1 MKNRFLNIYIKD
13 KDCIDLDDDGIVTS
27 DEIFTIF
34 SISPKTFY
42 KRNKKDT
49 YEKLINKIKGDIEF
63 SYIVDPKM
71 DLSQDK
77 SILEEME
84 NSNPNDFFNSFEA
97 VSFIDAD
104 INFIKTVVLNNISF
118 FQGRKFILSNTYGM
132 SLEDYLNVKEDI
144 KTITTIVPGWNP
156 QILIKICGNT
166 LPVDVDD
173 YFASFSIIQDIV
185 ATVKSLNVSVL
196 EQIMFVYDIVKKRVF
211 NKEDNEKDAYDSRDL
226 TSSLLG
232 DKIVCAGFNIIFGT
246 ILTALGIDSI
256 PIKLKDKKDDE
267 GHVRTCIFVDDP
279 KYRVKGHYFFDVT
292 WDSNVDEKSPNSYKF
307 FMKTLNEMILADKE
321 ASLYFEDD
329 LYLYPNFIYETLK
342 KLKDNFS
349 YSEFIAMGGKT
360 RFNHYLKN
368 MGEPTIE
375 IEFENNN
382 KKELISAYKKIYDSF
397 NKRIDPLDF
406 ANLLYNVK
414 RLDYYLDPMNT
425 PFSEDD
431 FAQAI
436 LGNTFSRF
444 NRNEKE
450 LNLLSNILGVPISEI
465 EKRDKQELLRNT
477 ITPKLR
483 HDIASIKLTRT
494 LRETLLKK

>member
-1 MKNRFLNIYIKD
+1 MKNRFLNICIPD
-13 KDCIDLDDDGIVTS
+13 KDCLDFDDDGIVTS
-27 DEIFTIF
+27 DEIFTLL

-49 YEKLINKIKGDIEF
+49 YEKLKAKIKNDIEF
-63 SYIVDPKM
+63 SYAVDPEM
-71 DLSQDK
+71 DLSHNK
-77 SILEEME
+77 IILEEME
-84 NSNPNDFFNSFEA
+84 NSKPFDFFNSFEA

-104 INFIKTVVLNNISF
+104 INFIKTVIENNLSF
-118 FQGRKFILSNTYGM
+118 FQEKKYILSNTYGM
-132 SLEDYLNVKEDI
+132 SLEDEKKVREDI
-144 KTITTIVPGWNP
+144 KTITTLVPGWNP

-166 LPVDVDD
+166 LPVGVDD

-185 ATVKSLNVSVL
+185 STVKSLNMSVL

-256 PIKLKDKKDDE
+256 PIKLKDRGDDD

-279 KYRVKGHYFFDVT
+279 KYHVKGHYFFDVT
-292 WDSNVDEKSPNSYKF
+292 WDSNVDEKSPNNYKF

-329 LYLYPNFIYETLK
+329 LYLYPNFIYETLR

-349 YSEFIAMGGKT
+349 YADFLAMGGKT

-368 MGEPTIE
+368 MGGPTID
-375 IEFENNN
+375 IEFENNS

-406 ANLLYNVK
+406 ANLLYNV
-414 RLDYYLDPMNT
+414 RIIEYYLDPSNT
-425 PFSEDD
+425 PFTEDD

-450 LNLLSNILGVPISEI
+450 LNLLSNILGIPISEI
-465 EKRDKQELLRNT
+465 ERRDKQELLRST
-477 ITPKLR
+477 ITPNLR
-483 HDIASIKLTRT
+483 HNIASIKLTRN